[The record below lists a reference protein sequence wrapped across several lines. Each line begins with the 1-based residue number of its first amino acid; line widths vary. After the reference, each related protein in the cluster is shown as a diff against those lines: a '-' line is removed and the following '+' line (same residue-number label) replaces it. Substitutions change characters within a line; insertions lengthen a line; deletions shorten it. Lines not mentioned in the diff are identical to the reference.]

1 MAEAEIRIRTV
12 DETGAGFQS
21 VATRFEA
28 FDQQVGNLEKNLKPL
43 QEVLKAGVG
52 ASAALAGLGAAGK
65 NAGNLAGAFSDLQ
78 SSFLGI
84 KGAAESAGP
93 ALGSVGKAF
102 EGLMNFGS
110 GATKVFGGLMA
121 AFEVG
126 KQMKIAF
133 MALNT
138 IMAEARA
145 IQAATAAATAA
156 TAAAQTT
163 ATAST
168 GALTVATAAFNL
180 VLSLNPIFLIGAAIA
195 AAAAAIIGLTAL
207 TWKSTEAEEENR
219 RAMLQSLETIRERN
233 ALNENARSKLEA
245 YSDRLG
251 LLSQKEKLTASEQE
265 EVAETVK
272 ELTARYGSLGIE
284 IEKTTGKLTD
294 YAAAQRAI
302 KQAMLKEEVADA
314 DAEIQALR
322 REGAKL
328 SKAYRDSK
336 KGWLGGI
343 GEGDEE
349 IRQKIIENRK
359 SISDAEKR
367 RATAANLLTSLELEK
382 QAQASKVRREA
393 EEETAKIQQERLDFQ
408 NALEKEIRA
417 ETQTALEKE
426 LEALDERLKGRE
438 KELKALRDQHKI
450 SAAQYAD
457 ELAQLKALGRER
469 EAQIRAR
476 HEAAEAEKREQMRKA
491 QEQALAQQADKAKR
505 EKSALDAYAGRLDA
519 QQAARDLAEKERK
532 EEARLG
538 AMDSQKALKL
548 AKKGAEQA
556 DIDMDYARMEYRRL
570 FRDAQKDGKLT
581 DAEKAALD
589 AKEAEWKEAARQRD
603 RYTSMMKSARSRLDA
618 GRQEAVEM
626 AAAGPVESITRGSVE
641 ALRKEMQL
649 GTKNPMLEAME
660 KAERKRD
667 RQAKRQ
673 IELAEENNRIQKEKV
688 TFKGV

>member
-28 FDQQVGNLEKNLKPL
+28 FDQQVGNLEKNLRPL

-233 ALNENARSKLEA
+233 ALNESARSTMEA

-251 LLSQKEKLTASEQE
+251 LLSQKEKLTASERE

-272 ELTARYGSLGIE
+272 ELTAHYGSLGIE

-294 YAAAQRAI
+294 YAAVQRAI

-314 DAEIQALR
+314 DAEIEALR

-349 IRQKIIENRK
+349 IRQKIIENQK

-367 RATAANLLTSLELEK
+367 RATAANSLTSLELEK

-393 EEETAKIQQERLDFQ
+393 EEETAKIQQERIDFQ
-408 NALEKEIRA
+408 SALEKEIRA

-476 HEAAEAEKREQMRKA
+476 HAAAEAEKS
-491 QEQALAQQADKAKR
+491 AQQERAKQEEQKKQKAVL
-505 EKSALDAYAGRLDA
+505 ATYAVKITA
-519 QQAARDLAEKERK
+519 
-532 EEARLG
+532 EEARRAADEAEKAEDDRL
-538 AMDSQKALKL
+538 AKMDPQKALEAVKEVMEKTQEAARL
-548 AKKGAEQA
+548 AKSEYDDLFAEA
-556 DIDMDYARMEYRRL
+556 S
-570 FRDAQKDGKLT
+570 KDGVLT
-581 DAEKAALD
+581 DDEKAALD
-589 AKEAEWKEAARQRD
+589 AKAGDWQSAVRQRD
-603 RYTSMMKSARSRLDA
+603 RYSAKMKGLEDRLKA
-618 GRQEAVEM
+618 GKLEASQM

-641 ALRKEMQL
+641 ALRKEMAL
-649 GTKNPMLEAME
+649 GTKNPMVEALE

-667 RQAKRQ
+667 RQAKKQ
-673 IELAEENNRIQKEKV
+673 IELAEESVKIQRGKSKTV
-688 TFKGV
+688 FKGV